1 MQAIINIVKD
11 NLLVLAIIAGLILG
25 WTAPGFG
32 LLLKS
37 WSAGPFLIAL
47 IFFCQGMAFK
57 VGDAPRG
64 GALIRLLAWGFIV
77 AQVLSPLLGWAV
89 AKVAP
94 FTEQEAVGFM
104 LICAMAPTLVSGAVL
119 ADRAGGDWPSALI
132 LAVGIN
138 LVAVLTIPLIL
149 RMMLGASVSIDVLG
163 LLGELIGL
171 VLIPAIAGHLLGRPR
186 PALTARLTPTLK
198 LIPVFGIATLIYIS
212 MSANNE
218 HLTSMEPLRL
228 LLLAAA
234 ALVAHLALM
243 VAAYFGA
250 RGPFGLPEKPARAL
264 AMVCSEKTLPVAV
277 AVWSLTMAQSHPL
290 ALLAPLVFHPSQ
302 IIVDGFIAGW
312 WAKRPA

>member
-64 GALIRLLAWGFIV
+64 GALIRLLIWGFIV
-77 AQVLSPLLGWAV
+77 AQALSPLLGWAV
-89 AKVAP
+89 ARVAP
-94 FTEQEAVGFM
+94 LSDQEAVGFM

-149 RMMLGASVSIDVLG
+149 RLMLGASVSIDVLG

-212 MSANNE
+212 TSANNE

-234 ALVAHLALM
+234 SLIVHLTLM

-250 RGPFGLPEKPARAL
+250 RGPFGLAEKPARAL
-264 AMVCSEKTLPVAV
+264 AVVCSEKTLPVAV

-312 WAKRPA
+312 WARRPA